1 MSFSGTMS
9 TSLHFQHFPVRE
21 GRPDQPDRISV
32 STPSHKQERNQPRS
46 LKIDALRNIIEK
58 KNTFKKRKTA
68 DKEALHTGIV
78 LIGKSMD
85 SLNHNFD
92 EKKIES
98 RSDYKKFNIKRRR
111 QKVFKKPLQAASSFR
126 KILKLRNATLVENKD
141 NLDHHDAP
149 IEIETSDDVRKGTE
163 LFQPSQ
169 QEKVEMETVQRKDE
183 QVFFNFFQGFPDT
196 LEDTK
201 IGAKPYFSYIV
212 ML

>member
-1 MSFSGTMS
+1 MIE
-9 TSLHFQHFPVRE
+9 SLHFQHFPVRE
-21 GRPDQPDRISV
+21 GRPDQPYGVRM
-32 STPSHKQERNQPRS
+32 STQSHKQERNQPRS
-46 LKIDALRNIIEK
+46 LNIDAMQNIIEK
-58 KNTFKKRKTA
+58 KNAFKKRKTEN
-68 DKEALHTGIV
+68 KEELHTGIV
-78 LIGKSMD
+78 LIGGRID
-85 SLNHNFD
+85 SLNQNFE

-98 RSDYKKFNIKRRR
+98 KSDYKKFNIKLRR
-111 QKVFKKPLQAASSFR
+111 QKVSKKPLQAASSYK

-141 NLDHHDAP
+141 NLDHYDAP
-149 IEIETSDDVRKGTE
+149 IEIEKIEKSDDVRKGTE

-196 LEDTK
+196 IEDTK